1 MESDFIKVVDI
12 PGKGVGVIAIKD
24 IPKRTLIFKESPQ
37 FVVQDTW
44 DEFGKVHGHI
54 VIPKLISSFNQMN
67 EDDQKEYLNL
77 RSDKESSDKGMN
89 LYNIYMVSTTLE
101 KWTLTSFA
109 LQSF

>member
-1 MESDFIKVVDI
+1 M
-12 PGKGVGVIAIKD
+12 
-24 IPKRTLIFKESPQ
+24 
-37 FVVQDTW
+37 TW

-89 LYNIYMVSTTLE
+89 LYNIYMVSTTWSPHFVPFSHGWRGRNVATKICQKFLYCDF
-101 KWTLTSFA
+101 TLTGHCHPSPI
-109 LQSF
+109 